1 MDRTRTV
8 GAPPLNSAAKRTL
21 AIIAARGGSKGVPQ
35 KNLIELCGQPLLAW
49 SVLQGKN
56 AAGVTEVA
64 VSSDSDRILDV
75 ATRFGAIA
83 VRRPDDLSSDSATSE
98 SAWLHALDALER
110 SGAATFDRIVAL
122 QATSPIRESSDIDAA
137 LEQFERESLDS
148 LLTVA
153 EVEDFFN
160 WRIGADGV
168 AESINYDWRNRRRR
182 QDIEQRYLENGSFY
196 VFRPDLLRATGNRL
210 GGRIGLFE
218 MGRHK
223 MFQIDRPEDI
233 QLCRA
238 IMTGY
243 GYA

>member
-1 MDRTRTV
+1 V
-8 GAPPLNSAAKRTL
+8 SGAGRRTL
-21 AIIAARGGSKGVPQ
+21 ALIAARGGSKGIPQ
-35 KNLIELCGQPLLAW
+35 KNLVDLCGQPLLAW
-49 SVLQGKN
+49 SVQQAKN
-56 AAGVTEVA
+56 AKGVAEVA
-64 VSSDSDRILDV
+64 VSSDCDRILDV

-83 VRRPDDLSSDSATSE
+83 VQRPEVISSDTATSE
-98 SAWLHALDALER
+98 SAWVHALDEVER
-110 SGAATFDRIVAL
+110 SGAPFERIVAL

-153 EVEDFFN
+153 EVEDYFN

-182 QDIEQRYLENGSFY
+182 QDIEKRYLENGSFY
-196 VFRPDLLRATGNRL
+196 IFRPHILRLTGNRL
-210 GGRIGLFE
+210 GGRVGLFD
-218 MGRHK
+218 MARHK
-223 MFQIDRPEDI
+223 MFQIDRPEDV
-233 QLCRA
+233 QLCSA